1 MAAYFESGFS
11 VRKPMWHGLGT
22 VADEY
27 PKDWE
32 QAREWAGLMWEPE
45 LWDAAARRPITKEQ
59 ADAEVA
65 AQVASAGAWAKDAAA
80 AGWVPPSLQWECA
93 NEVKMVV
100 RPDTG
105 MVLGPVSDE
114 FGLVGNQSMGQIIEA
129 ILGAGA
135 QFETAGSVR
144 QGRNVWAL
152 AKLDEPYKVAGD
164 DSDTWPFIALLNA
177 HDGTGACKVLLTQ
190 VRVVCWNT
198 IQMASKEGDR
208 TGRQFSFRHV
218 GKPMERIEDAKM
230 ALRGLRDEA
239 KEWQELAKALF
250 GMPVDEATLNHFVAE
265 FIPDPP
271 EELRT
276 DRRVA
281 NVAKARNAFRY
292 LYLDAVTC
300 EAHRGT
306 ALGLLDAS
314 TEYLDYVRG
323 VRSDDSRLTR
333 SMLRPEPQKARALN
347 IIRKVVK

>member
-27 PKDWE
+27 PKDWA

-45 LWDAAARRPITKEQ
+45 LRQLQVSTGPNLWAPVDDFQ
-59 ADAEVA
+59 A
-65 AQVASAGAWAKDAAA
+65 
-80 AGWVPPSLQWECA
+80 
-93 NEVKMVV
+93 VV

-105 MVLGPVSDE
+105 MVLGVVSDE
-114 FGLVGNQSMGQIIEA
+114 FGLVGNQSMGEIIEA
-129 ILGAGA
+129 ILGADSKVL
-135 QFETAGSVR
+135 FETGGSVR

-152 AKLDEPYKVAGD
+152 ARLDESYKVAGD
-164 DSDTWPFIALLNA
+164 NTETWPFLALLNA
-177 HDGTGACKVLLTQ
+177 HDGSGACKVLLTQ